1 MAIDPR
7 LLEFCKTD
15 LQREKIK
22 AVMEAGSAAKAS
34 KVLGVNRRS
43 VDKAVTAVKGYAAKQ
58 GYSPDHD
65 MTHVVPDGFSLK
77 GTSTLYNEDGK
88 PQMQWVK
95 TSIDRERQ
103 QELMREAIEA
113 MAEGLPK
120 IPRAAAP
127 KKVAS
132 DLMAIYPLGD
142 PHVGVLSWSDETGQ
156 DWDLKIAERV
166 FCSAFDRVVRTA
178 PPCEQAVIV
187 NLGDYF
193 HSDNME
199 ARTTR
204 SGHALDTD
212 GRYAKMIR
220 VGVKIM
226 RQMIKSALEQ
236 HKRVRVIN
244 ATGNHDDTGALFL
257 SVALAEMYENEPRVT
272 VDTSPAPFHYF
283 QHGKSMFGV
292 HHGHSCKPDRLPGV
306 MATDQP
312 KMWGD
317 TVHRMW
323 LTGHIHHDTRKE
335 HAGCVVE
342 SFRTLAAKDAYAAW
356 GGYRAQQD
364 TKCLVIHKEHGEVER
379 HTVNVAMV
387 QEVA

>member
-1 MAIDPR
+1 MSIDPR
-7 LLEFCKTD
+7 LLEFCKTSE
-15 LQREKIK
+15 QRVKLEAVIK
-22 AVMEAGSAAKAS
+22 HGSNQKAAKA
-34 KVLGVNRRS
+34 LGMSRRT
-43 VDKAVTAVKGYAAKQ
+43 VDKAVNLVKGYAAKQ

-65 MTHVVPDGFSLK
+65 MTHLVPDGYSVK
-77 GTSTLYNEDGK
+77 GTSTLYDEEGK
-88 PQMQWVK
+88 PRMQWVK
-95 TSIDRERQ
+95 SSIDRERQ

-113 MAEGLPK
+113 MAEDLPK
-120 IPRAAAP
+120 LRKVAGP
-127 KKVAS
+127 KKAS
-132 DLMAIYPLGD
+132 AELMAIYPLGD
-142 PHVGVLSWSDETGQ
+142 PHIGMLSWGEETGQ
-156 DWDLKIAERV
+156 DWDLKIAERS
-166 FCSAFDRVVRTA
+166 FCEAFDRVVRTA
-178 PPCEQAVIV
+178 PNCEQAVIV

-193 HSDNME
+193 HADNMQNI
-199 ARTTR
+199 TSR
-204 SGHALDTD
+204 SGHTLDMD

-226 RQMIKSALEQ
+226 RQMITSALEH

-244 ATGNHDDTGALFL
+244 AVGNHDDTGALFL
-257 SVALAEMYENEPRVT
+257 SVALAEMYSKEPRVT

-283 QHGKSMFGV
+283 RHGKSMFGV

-312 KMWGD
+312 KMWGE
-317 TVHRMW
+317 TLHRMW

-342 SFRTLAAKDAYAAW
+342 SFRTLAAKDAYATW

-379 HTVNVAMV
+379 HTVNISQVLEA
-387 QEVA
+387 A